1 MRYTKRLKNLRID
14 NDLAQKDVANILNIS
29 QSTYS
34 QYERGKYMLPLET
47 LKISVFFIMFRQI
60 IFWALRMSRRHCR
73 KNKKLRFFCDI

>member
-34 QYERGKYMLPLET
+34 QYE
-47 LKISVFFIMFRQI
+47 
-60 IFWALRMSRRHCR
+60 
-73 KNKKLRFFCDI
+73 

>member
-47 LKISVFFIMFRQI
+47 LKNLC
-60 IFWALRMSRRHCR
+60 IFYNVSADYILGFTDKPKALP
-73 KNKKLRFFCDI
+73 KK

>member
-34 QYERGKYMLPLET
+34 QYERGKSMLPLET
-47 LKISVFFIMFRQI
+47 LKNLC
-60 IFWALRMSRRHCR
+60 IFYNVSADYILGFTDEPKALP
-73 KNKKLRFFCDI
+73 KK